1 MRAKDAP
8 RLAVLRSIITASLN
22 ASKTA
27 NPIRTD
33 VQLVTLLRK
42 SQRSCLDAA
51 EEFKAAGREDL
62 AGKEEEQARIAEE
75 YVAGSGVQVLGEAEL
90 KAMVEKAVEAAK
102 AAGVTSKA
110 MIGDVMKRLGEA
122 DGWGVRGCPSV
133 YEYGPCGDAL
143 YGIACYRFCGGV
155 KIVLRILMRFS
166 APGPCTPGRLRTGP
180 SRTTTRHGKYWATHY
195 LRVLKR
201 AMASTA
207 ARCFLSEVWR
217 PVPGRNGKG
226 GSAFGMTRNS

>member
-1 MRAKDAP
+1 MASRAFTRLLAPLRGSTPRAVRPYSTATTDTPPLLQKLKGDLKTAMRAKDAP

-75 YVAGSGVQVLGEAEL
+75 YVVGSGVQVLGEAEL

-110 MIGDVMKRLGEA
+110 MIGDVMKRLAA
-122 DGWGVRGCPSV
+122 DLEGKEVDRKELANMVKQMAGV
-133 YEYGPCGDAL
+133 
-143 YGIACYRFCGGV
+143 
-155 KIVLRILMRFS
+155 
-166 APGPCTPGRLRTGP
+166 
-180 SRTTTRHGKYWATHY
+180 
-195 LRVLKR
+195 
-201 AMASTA
+201 
-207 ARCFLSEVWR
+207 
-217 PVPGRNGKG
+217 
-226 GSAFGMTRNS
+226 